1 RRMAALMSDS
11 LLAFARH
18 GDPNHAGLATWE
30 QYGLPRRQTL
40 RFDASTRQEDD
51 PRGGERQLY
60 ARVPFM
66 QRGTF

>member
-1 RRMAALMSDS
+1 MSDA

-18 GDPNHAGLATWE
+18 GDPNHAGLPQWD
-30 QYGLPRRQTL
+30 QYALDRRQTL
-40 RFDASTRQEDD
+40 QFDTRSHQSDD

-60 ARVPFM
+60 QQAPFI